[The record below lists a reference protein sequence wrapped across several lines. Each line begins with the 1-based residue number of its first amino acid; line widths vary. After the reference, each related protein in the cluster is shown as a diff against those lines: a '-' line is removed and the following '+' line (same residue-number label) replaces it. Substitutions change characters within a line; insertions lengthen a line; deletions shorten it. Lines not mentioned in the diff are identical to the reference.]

1 MRSERV
7 RSEMS
12 WTTQTTGR
20 GGRRTEGRRA
30 CTGVDTTVAQK
41 KRIAAFGKFFVF
53 RSLVSEGASSAVVQ

>member
-20 GGRRTEGRRA
+20 GGGGQKEG
-30 CTGVDTTVAQK
+30 GLAQLA
-41 KRIAAFGKFFVF
+41 IPASQ
-53 RSLVSEGASSAVVQ
+53 RSFPLLIPFLT